1 MVCILNSNWWQS
13 HFGRVG
19 SCEKLCAMGFRILGF
34 GRSFGIW
41 DLDGISYVTIPFWAL
56 EKMSAMDFGIWK
68 EFGDSGFGWNFLG
81 GAFSN
86 W

>member
-1 MVCILNSNWWQS
+1 
-13 HFGRVG
+13 
-19 SCEKLCAMGFRILGF
+19 MGFRIFRF

-68 EFGDSGFGWNFLG
+68 EFWDSGFGWNFLG

>member
-1 MVCILNSNWWQS
+1 MCN
-13 HFGRVG
+13 
-19 SCEKLCAMGFRILGF
+19 GFWD
-34 GRSFGIW
+34 FGIWKEFW
-41 DLDGISYVTIPFWAL
+41 DLDGISIVTIPFWAL